1 MKKFKVKKKHLIGE
15 IADFPKRVVQAMV
28 DEQVRQGNPADP
40 SVFSAQARAC
50 RREGGFTWMNSC
62 TSGYSWPEIILY
74 KKFHLIPKRE
84 KPRCPDSAP
93 RTEATPHEIIQH
105 MLDKG
110 MAVWVCVSDKSYDDA
125 RANIGRYVYR
135 VTRVYSVT
143 RCDADNCYPVQ
154 TWHAGC
160 WKYAIPIDIATMTEI
175 TEVPK

>member
-1 MKKFKVKKKHLIGE
+1 MKKFKVKKKHLTGE

-40 SVFSAQARAC
+40 SVFARARDAG
-50 RREGGFTWMNSC
+50 RRGGGFTWMGSPLVH
-62 TSGYSWPEIILY
+62 GSWPEIILY

-93 RTEATPHEIIQH
+93 RTEATPNEIIQH

-110 MAVWVCVSDKSYDDA
+110 MAVWVCGSDKSYDEA
-125 RANIGRYVYR
+125 RAGIGRYAYR
-135 VTRVYSVT
+135 VTRYNT
-143 RCDADNCYPVQ
+143 DNYYPVR
-154 TWHAGC
+154 TRYAV
-160 WKYAIPIDIATMTEI
+160 WKYAIPIDTATMTEI

>member
-1 MKKFKVKKKHLIGE
+1 MEKFKVKKKHLTGE

-40 SVFSAQARAC
+40 SVFARERTAC
-50 RREGGFTWMNSC
+50 KEEGGFTWIKSALGNS
-62 TSGYSWPEIILY
+62 WADIIRG

-110 MAVWVCVSDKSYDDA
+110 MAVWVCVSDNSYDDA
-125 RANIGRYVYR
+125 RAKIGRYAYR
-135 VTRVYSVT
+135 VTRYST
-143 RCDADNCYPVQ
+143 DSCYPVW
-154 TWHAGC
+154 TWYAG
-160 WKYAIPIDIATMTEI
+160 WKYAIPIDTATMTEI

>member
-1 MKKFKVKKKHLIGE
+1 MEKFKVKKKHLIGE

-40 SVFSAQARAC
+40 SVFSIRRAAC
-50 RREGGFTWMNSC
+50 KREGGFTWIESTLGN
-62 TSGYSWPEIILY
+62 SWPEIILY
-74 KKFHLIPKRE
+74 KKFHLIPKREKPRE

-110 MAVWVCVSDKSYDDA
+110 MTVWACVSDESYDAA
-125 RANIGRYVYR
+125 RAKIGRHAYL
-135 VTRVYSVT
+135 VTRYST
-143 RCDADNCYPVQ
+143 DGCYPVW
-154 TWHAGC
+154 TWYAT
-160 WKYAIPIDIATMTEI
+160 WKYAIPIDTATMTEI

>member
-1 MKKFKVKKKHLIGE
+1 MMEKFKVKKKHLIGE

-40 SVFSAQARAC
+40 SVFVRARATSKSQD
-50 RREGGFTWMNSC
+50 GFTWSES
-62 TSGYSWPEIILY
+62 TLGYDSWLKIISW
-74 KKFHLIPKRE
+74 KQFHLIPKRE

-110 MAVWVCVSDKSYDDA
+110 MAVWVCGSDKSYDEA

-135 VTRVYSVT
+135 VTRY
-143 RCDADNCYPVQ
+143 DADNYYPVW
-154 TWHAGC
+154 TWYAT
-160 WKYAIPIDIATMTEI
+160 WKYAIPIDTATMTEI
-175 TEVPK
+175 TEAPK

>member
-1 MKKFKVKKKHLIGE
+1 MEKFKVKKKHLTGE

-40 SVFSAQARAC
+40 GVFARERDAVK
-50 RREGGFTWMNSC
+50 EQGGFAWVGSPLGC
-62 TSGYSWPEIILY
+62 YFWADIIRG

-110 MAVWVCVSDKSYDDA
+110 MAVWVCVSDNSYDDA
-125 RANIGRYVYR
+125 RVKIGRYVIR
-135 VTRVYSVT
+135 VTQYYT
-143 RCDADNCYPVQ
+143 DGYYPV
-154 TWHAGC
+154 WSWDDG
-160 WKYAIPIDIATMTEI
+160 WKYAVPVDIATMTEI
-175 TEVPK
+175 TEAPK